1 MPTIH
6 AKTIIPQ
13 RPGVYASFP
22 TLITHGTDVYMFY
35 RQGRTDPSQVHGL
48 NGKVR
53 CLRIPTANLLA
64 SLTASVDEAL
74 LPKTDTELPFAGPN
88 ELDAIASRLDD
99 NLFALGTR
107 TYLAGR
113 LCQAYISFAGAPQ
126 FTHRAPLSL
135 PDLHTPIFY
144 GQGFASPQGYVFPA
158 YGRLATDRVTRP
170 LLLVTEDC
178 ASFRVLSTLPTN
190 LDGRVILNECSV
202 VHDGE
207 AYLCF
212 IRQDSEPF
220 GIWLSR
226 SVDLLTW
233 SAPRKLITK
242 AHAPMALNVNNTIY
256 LAYRDLS
263 APDETRI
270 RLCTPFASGMDYVLD
285 TYRGNPYDGGYVSLC
300 SAQDRLLAAYYL
312 GNPQGEPCIK
322 LSTMALCHSAS
333 CH

>member
-13 RPGVYASFP
+13 RFGAYASFP
-22 TLITHGTDVYMFY
+22 TLITHGEDVCMFY
-35 RQGRTDPSQVHGL
+35 RLGRSDNSQVHGL
-48 NGKVR
+48 DGKVR
-53 CLRIPTANLLA
+53 CWRISTADLLSGLA
-64 SLTASVDEAL
+64 SSEDEGP
-74 LPKTDTELPFAGPN
+74 LPGTDTELPFAGPN
-88 ELDAIASRLDD
+88 ELDAVASRLDD

-113 LCQAYISFAGAPQ
+113 LCQAYISFADKPQ
-126 FTHRAPLSL
+126 FTHRATLSL
-135 PDLHTPIFY
+135 PDLHPPIFY
-144 GQGFASPQGYVFPA
+144 GQGFPSPQGYVFPA
-158 YGRLATDRVTRP
+158 YGRIATDRVTRP

-220 GIWLSR
+220 GIWLSQ

-233 SAPRKLITK
+233 TVPRKLITK
-242 AHAPMALNVNNTIY
+242 AHAPMALSVNNTIY

-263 APDETRI
+263 APEETRI
-270 RLCTPFASGMDYVLD
+270 RLCTPFAPGLDVVLA

-300 SAQDRLLAAYYL
+300 TAQDHLLAAYYL
-312 GNPQGEPCIK
+312 GNIQGEPCIK
-322 LSTMALCHSAS
+322 LAAIALC
-333 CH
+333 